1 MIIVGSRDGG
11 SAIVAGRNEDYKRV
25 GVDDAGMMR
34 LVFPMIVIHAK
45 MHVLKW
51 RHIQRQEERQASLYC
66 NDATHRLGLYMRRQT
81 FVHLRS
87 PFRTPAAQR
96 HPVAFGVAPAAQSVA
111 HRCQVEYNVTSAVT
125 CPAVHLP

>member
-1 MIIVGSRDGG
+1 MIIVGSRDSG
-11 SAIVAGRNEDYKRV
+11 SAIVAGRNEDYEWV

-34 LVFPMIVIHAK
+34 LVLVMTVINAK

-81 FVHLRS
+81 FVHCDHRFAHPRPRPTLSHLVPGLHTHR
-87 PFRTPAAQR
+87 QR
-96 HPVAFGVAPAAQSVA
+96 NQLLTDAKWS
-111 HRCQVEYNVTSAVT
+111 TT
-125 CPAVHLP
+125 